1 MTTPDTP
8 PPVSGPGRSAITR
21 ELLDQQLAN
30 VAAGFREYLSD
41 VSPAARLAE
50 ALAAIPAASL
60 IAPAPNGFGYTD
72 DEAYA
77 IGLFGNML
85 AAGYA
90 WWHGQAAAAQTNP
103 TPAEHS
109 AKFVP
114 LG

>member
-1 MTTPDTP
+1 MTTPAP
-8 PPVSGPGRSAITR
+8 PPISGPGRSAITR
-21 ELLDQQLAN
+21 DLLDQQLAN

-41 VSPAARLAE
+41 VSPAAKLAE
-50 ALAAIPAASL
+50 ALASIPAATL
-60 IAPAPNGFGYTD
+60 TAPAPDGFGYTA

-77 IGLFGNML
+77 IGLFGQML

-90 WWHGQAAAAQTNP
+90 WWHGQAAPAQPSP

>member
-1 MTTPDTP
+1 MTTPA
-8 PPVSGPGRSAITR
+8 PVTGPGRSSITR

-50 ALAAIPAASL
+50 ALAGISAETL
-60 IAPAPNGFGYTD
+60 TAPEPEGFGYTAD
-72 DEAYA
+72 QAYA

-85 AAGYA
+85 AAGYG
-90 WWHGQAAAAQTNP
+90 WWHGQAAAAQPSP